1 MLGAGLAGSSQS
13 GWHSGSVLQMLPS
26 AWELRQGWAGPHLQ
40 TILLTWIRLEEVS
53 TQVMG
58 VGDTRWEGDAFQLRG
73 KQWLFLGRCYSL
85 LTQWMIVM
93 TFVWIPRSSLVFF
106 GLPCKG
112 MLLLLRYISICPIY
126 YQEVPM
132 LPEWMGRDRG
142 CMNKWHLQTCPQPH
156 SLQGQ
161 GLNRWQSSA
170 NSQAGYSFCF
180 SPSGGGR
187 GSRNCLMKCL

>member
-1 MLGAGLAGSSQS
+1 MALGVGLADAPKCLGTEAGLGRPTLADHSPDLNQAWGSEYPGYGGGGHPLGKRCVSALGEAAALS
-13 GWHSGSVLQMLPS
+13 GQVLLSWPS
-26 AWELRQGWAGPHLQ
+26 EWLLRHLYES
-40 TILLTWIRLEEVS
+40 LEVPFS
-53 TQVMG
+53 
-58 VGDTRWEGDAFQLRG
+58 
-73 KQWLFLGRCYSL
+73 
-85 LTQWMIVM
+85 
-93 TFVWIPRSSLVFF
+93 FF

-112 MLLLLRYISICPIY
+112 MLLLLWHISICPIY

-156 SLQGQ
+156 SLQCQ